1 MKKRLNKTEF
11 LISVSFKNIRFLKFK
26 KSNFKEMYK
35 AQAKGEVEA
44 GKIINN
50 LKNNH
55 SSNNLYQ
62 SKAKKDQK
70 VAV

>member
-1 MKKRLNKTEF
+1 MKKRLNKTKF
-11 LISVSFKNIRFLKFK
+11 LISVSFKNIR
-26 KSNFKEMYK
+26 
-35 AQAKGEVEA
+35 EVEA